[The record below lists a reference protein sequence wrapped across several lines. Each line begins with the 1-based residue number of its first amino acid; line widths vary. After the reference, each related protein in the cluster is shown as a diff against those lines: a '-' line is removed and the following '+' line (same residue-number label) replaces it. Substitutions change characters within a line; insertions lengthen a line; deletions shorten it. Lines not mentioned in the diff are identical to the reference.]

1 MNSTPNM
8 KDVLI
13 AHTDE
18 QLARA
23 REGIASVRE
32 GIALVTEKLS
42 KMERDDARVPAAN
55 PGDDGLIRVVKPA
68 PQPPR
73 DKSALRGSIGLL
85 PVGLLLAACLVVAAL
100 VSQLSRDAVKMI
112 ADRWTPQPA
121 SASTSTSQPANPP
134 LSAQPSPSFKLTTAE
149 AAPAQ
154 AAPLTRPGPQDPAPA
169 QAAQPARTVP
179 QDPAPAQAAPPARAA
194 AQNPA
199 PAQAAPPARTA
210 AQDAAP
216 AAAGVSEL
224 MQLQQSTERDV
235 ANLKRENEQLKA
247 TIEQLK
253 VKQGQ
258 MATDNSKAIEQLKA
272 KLDDMTRQLAKVSE
286 QSALARTPPPSAV
299 PAQSLQ
305 ARMRPPAPPLRRHY
319 PPRWYYDDEW

>member
-1 MNSTPNM
+1 MNSTPST
-8 KDVLI
+8 KDILI

-32 GIALVTEKLS
+32 GIARVTEKLS
-42 KMERDDARVPAAN
+42 KLEQDDVRNPSAKPGDEAPIPAAR
-55 PGDDGLIRVVKPA
+55 PD
-68 PQPPR
+68 PQPPQG
-73 DKSALRGSIGLL
+73 KSAVRGSIGLL

-100 VSQLSRDAVKMI
+100 VSQLSRDAVKLI
-112 ADRWTPQPA
+112 ADRWTPQH
-121 SASTSTSQPANPP
+121 ASTSTSQPANAPS
-134 LSAQPSPSFKLTTAE
+134 SAQPGPSFKLSAAE

-154 AAPLTRPGPQDPAPA
+154 AAPLARTTPQDA
-169 QAAQPARTVP
+169 
-179 QDPAPAQAAPPARAA
+179 APAQAAPPVRTA
-194 AQNPA
+194 AQDAA

-210 AQDAAP
+210 PQNAAP

-258 MATDNSKAIEQLKA
+258 IATDNAKAMEQLRA

-286 QSALARTPPPSAV
+286 QSALARAPPPSTG

-305 ARMRPPAPPLRRHY
+305 ARMRPPPPLPRRHY
-319 PPRWYYDDEW
+319 PPRWYYEDEW